1 MGSGTVSSINPNC
14 LPSSALPAFNRQP
27 ASLSLPF
34 QPFQPPTP
42 QILTRLYSSSSTNSY
57 LSIISWPNLQRQFFC
72 NSQPITDQLLSFILF
87 SLLYHLFSFILFP
100 SPLLSFILSLYS
112 LSSLLFLFDSSL
124 CLTSLFFFFTLWFL
138 TLVFTYLFPFFL
150 FLLLFYFF
158 LFYLIAHLS
167 SFSLSPITCHFP
179 SSISSTHFFLFNTYI
194 KLFFTYLNPKL
205 IHRCL
210 P

>member
-42 QILTRLYSSSSTNSY
+42 QIPTRLYSSSSTNSY

-87 SLLYHLFSFILFP
+87 SLLYRLFSFILFP

-112 LSSLLFLFDSSL
+112 FSLCSLSSLLFLFDSSL
-124 CLTSLFFFFTLWFL
+124 CLTSFFFFYSLISDPCLYIFISFLSFPPSLFFFSLPPII
-138 TLVFTYLFPFFL
+138 LFPSLLPDCSPIFFL
-150 FLLLFYFF
+150 FVSNNL
-158 LFYLIAHLS
+158 
-167 SFSLSPITCHFP
+167 TCHFP
-179 SSISSTHFFLFNTYI
+179 PSFLQLTSFYST
-194 KLFFTYLNPKL
+194 L
-205 IHRCL
+205 I
-210 P
+210 

>member
-42 QILTRLYSSSSTNSY
+42 QIPTRLYSSSSTNSY

-87 SLLYHLFSFILFP
+87 SLLYRLFSFILFP

-112 LSSLLFLFDSSL
+112 FSLCSLSSLLFLFDSSL
-124 CLTSLFFFFTLWFL
+124 CLTSFFFFTLWFL
-138 TLVFTYLFPFFL
+138 TLVFIYLFPFFL
-150 FLLLFYFF
+150 FLLHSFSFHCLLLFYFL

-167 SFSLSPITCHFP
+167 SFSLSPIT
-179 SSISSTHFFLFNTYI
+179 
-194 KLFFTYLNPKL
+194 
-205 IHRCL
+205 
-210 P
+210 

>member
-42 QILTRLYSSSSTNSY
+42 QIPTRLYSSSSTNSY

-112 LSSLLFLFDSSL
+112 FFLYSLSSLLSLWFLSL
-124 CLTSLFFFFTLWFL
+124 SYIFILFFFLLSDFWPLSLHIYFLSFFSSFTSFFSLPPII
-138 TLVFTYLFPFFL
+138 LFPSLLPDCSPIFFL
-150 FLLLFYFF
+150 FVSNNL
-158 LFYLIAHLS
+158 
-167 SFSLSPITCHFP
+167 TCHFP
-179 SSISSTHFFLFNTYI
+179 CSISSTL
-194 KLFFTYLNPKL
+194 L
-205 IHRCL
+205 
-210 P
+210 